1 MAKGRLTEINLPL
14 AITQEDV
21 RPPPRLVFVFYLFYP
36 PKDVGSTQAL
46 KAYWKL

>member
-21 RPPPRLVFVFYLFYP
+21 RSIPRLVQFFLP
-36 PKDVGSTQAL
+36 LLPTKRRR
-46 KAYWKL
+46 